1 MDPMSLVTPAI
12 GLIFWTSVVFLLLLL
27 ILKKYAWKPILKS
40 VDERNENI
48 KEALR
53 AAEKA
58 KEDMA
63 SLNANNEKILKQAKK
78 ERDEMLK
85 EAREIKEKIISE
97 AKSSATIEAEKIMD
111 SAKLQI
117 DNEKMKALVDL
128 KNHVAG
134 LSIEMTEKIL
144 RLELSDKNK
153 QHEVIENALKESNS
167 N

>member
-12 GLIFWTSVVFLLLLL
+12 GLIFWTSIVFLLLLL
-27 ILKKYAWKPILKS
+27 ILKKYAWKPILNS

-58 KEDMA
+58 KEEMEA
-63 SLNANNEKILKQAKK
+63 LNTNNEKILKEAKQ
-78 ERDEMLK
+78 ERDELLK
-85 EAREIKEKIISE
+85 EAREIKEKIILE
-97 AKSSATIEAEKIMD
+97 AKISATTEAEKIMD

-153 QHEVIENALKESNS
+153 QHEVIENALKEHNS